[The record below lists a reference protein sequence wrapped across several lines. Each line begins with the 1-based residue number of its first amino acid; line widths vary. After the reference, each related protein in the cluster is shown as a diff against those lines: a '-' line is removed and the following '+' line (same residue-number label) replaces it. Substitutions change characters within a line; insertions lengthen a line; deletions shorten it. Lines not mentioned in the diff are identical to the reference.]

1 MKVFRRITGV
11 LYTDMMGPDL
21 QVTPKYSL
29 CVRQQVWVC
38 VCGGERERE
47 RERERETEIRMDCR
61 WENRKI

>member
-1 MKVFRRITGV
+1 M
-11 LYTDMMGPDL
+11 YTDMMGPDL